1 MVVLLVLLVSFLD
14 LPIKFGDERQVL
26 EFFAGVG
33 RIAALAKFC
42 GYKSSA
48 LDIRYGEERYQ
59 KAGKRSPMDIN
70 SNAGLVWLVGVFLFP
85 VFFGCTIS
93 PQGLVG
99 LKSCIICLNL
109 ETHLRLCIQLIL
121 NSEFKAAL
129 AVLAVVCSSMVPV
142 NRASNG
148 RSIMTPLGF
157 EDFVPVRKSNKLTSR
172 RPFVVEKSIDG
183 HVTLEL
189 VFLSNLIRG
198 T

>member
-14 LPIKFGDERQVL
+14 LPTTGDEGQVL

-33 RIAALAKFC
+33 RIAALAKYC

-48 LDIRYGEERYQ
+48 LDIRYGEERYH

-70 SNAGLVWLVGVFLFP
+70 SNSGLVWLVRVFLF
-85 VFFGCTIS
+85 FWEYNIS

-99 LKSCIICLNL
+99 FKSCIMCLMD
-109 ETHLRLCIQLIL
+109 HLRLCIHLIL
-121 NSEFKAAL
+121 NSEFESAL

-142 NRASNG
+142 NRASTG

-157 EDFVPVRKSNKLTSR
+157 EDYVPVRKSNKLTSR
-172 RPFVVEKSIDG
+172 KPSVVKK
-183 HVTLEL
+183 
-189 VFLSNLIRG
+189 
-198 T
+198 